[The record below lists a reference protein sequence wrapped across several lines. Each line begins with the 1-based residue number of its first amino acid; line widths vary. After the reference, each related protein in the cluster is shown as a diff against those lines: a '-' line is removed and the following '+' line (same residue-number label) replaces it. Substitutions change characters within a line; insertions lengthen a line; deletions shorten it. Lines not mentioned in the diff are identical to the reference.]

1 MAGAKD
7 VNLKGAQ
14 RASMWE
20 LHFVLVMVL
29 ARDAPN
35 LSVLRVQEGEPTIVF
50 SMVVE
55 KGASWKDGRRVHKVE
70 LIFAKHMLD
79 TRTSTSFLSFPCS
92 FLVISSIYFVMSAS
106 NSYYHSRSIRQ

>member
-14 RASMWE
+14 RASIWE

-55 KGASWKDGRRVHKVE
+55 KGASWKDGRRVHK
-70 LIFAKHMLD
+70 LD
-79 TRTSTSFLSFPCS
+79 TRTSTYFLSFPCS

-106 NSYYHSRSIRQ
+106 NSHYHSRSIRQ